1 MMNTAEGWSVMLNV
15 SDLDDE
21 THAKAEVV
29 TSEGSHLSGHGKLA
43 ATRPT
48 KNVTKIG
55 EEIAVARALSDLA
68 HRLLHAAATDIESVT
83 HERPQ
88 LHM

>member
-1 MMNTAEGWSVMLNV
+1 MNTAEAWSVMLNV

-29 TSEGSHLSGHGKLA
+29 TSEGSHLSGHGKA
-43 ATRPT
+43 RRNPADQ
-48 KNVTKIG
+48 NVTKIG

>member
-1 MMNTAEGWSVMLNV
+1 MNTAEGWSVMLNV

-29 TSEGSHLSGHGKLA
+29 TSEGSHLSGHGKA
-43 ATRPT
+43 RRNPADQ
-48 KNVTKIG
+48 NVTKIG

-68 HRLLHAAATDIESVT
+68 HRLLHAAATDVESVT